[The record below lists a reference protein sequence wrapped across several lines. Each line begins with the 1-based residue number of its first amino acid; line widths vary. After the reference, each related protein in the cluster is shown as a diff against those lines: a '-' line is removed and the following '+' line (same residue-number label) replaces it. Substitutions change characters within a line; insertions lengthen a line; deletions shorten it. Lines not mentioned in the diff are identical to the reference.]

1 MSRGGGREAAEVIS
15 CVSTNKVKELLRQ
28 VSTPK
33 YNVTLFHPLYFVRN
47 NVPEG
52 VTKPWAANPQE
63 ISRLPIAEIGSPMWR
78 LRMSQI
84 WVKNSS
90 SSKDKLP
97 K

>member
-1 MSRGGGREAAEVIS
+1 VAKFVLSVSRGGGREAAEVIS

-52 VTKPWAANPQE
+52 VTKPWAANPQQ
-63 ISRLPIAEIGSPMWR
+63 ISRLPIAEIGSPTLIASDEDTMQR
-78 LRMSQI
+78 FQL
-84 WVKNSS
+84 
-90 SSKDKLP
+90 
-97 K
+97 